1 MAELHLSRHSKPL
14 WLLFGESADPFI
26 PSFAAVGLCIV
37 TFGTRGLVLHGTG
50 TNCSAVWKR
59 ELSLAD
65 GLPRSA
71 AQSVVRPDGKS
82 QSFSEGHQI
91 GSAFQSPLLTQP
103 QESYTHAYTEREGV
117 TR

>member
-59 ELSLAD
+59 ELSLA
-65 GLPRSA
+65 GFAALFGSLTGGVMLP
-71 AQSVVRPDGKS
+71 
-82 QSFSEGHQI
+82 
-91 GSAFQSPLLTQP
+91 
-103 QESYTHAYTEREGV
+103 
-117 TR
+117 